1 MMIFVTRFA
10 SHDYKIAAA
19 APGITSK
26 GRKESKCRKESS
38 VVYLIKNEEH
48 FFKIP
53 PENFPLSQIS
63 LARVVSYN
71 NA

>member
-1 MMIFVTRFA
+1 MMIFITRFA

-26 GRKESKCRKESS
+26 GRKESS

-71 NA
+71 HA